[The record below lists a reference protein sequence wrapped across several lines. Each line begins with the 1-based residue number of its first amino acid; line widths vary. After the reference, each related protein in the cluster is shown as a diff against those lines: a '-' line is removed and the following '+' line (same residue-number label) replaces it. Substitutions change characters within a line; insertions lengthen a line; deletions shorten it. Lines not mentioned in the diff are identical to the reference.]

1 MLTNKKEV
9 AIAIMN
15 LLATQAF
22 DEWYKGRFNDWIE
35 GTDNAPGEDEILRWI
50 NSHLH

>member
-1 MLTNKKEV
+1 MLSNKKEV

-22 DEWYKGRFNDWIE
+22 DEWYNGRFNDWIE
-35 GTDNAPGEDEILRWI
+35 GADDAPAMRPIPKRLKI
-50 NSHLH
+50 SA